1 MKTRSL
7 LLASLLLAVT
17 PFASAATYTVNN
29 ASDFNNLPTL
39 NAGDV
44 VVMNSGSYGSLNKT
58 LVSSISTDAIA
69 QSNPILVYAATPGGV
84 DVTQPSQITLQG
96 RGIILAGLDFVSG
109 SGMLANSDDTPVWI
123 IKTDA
128 NSRYMKISNV
138 RFLNANA
145 GDNYGH
151 WIYLEGFNHTIEYCS
166 FEGKTSRNAT
176 VAFKRHTSEAG
187 ISTTRNHVLRY
198 SYFGPRECSTT
209 ENGFETIRIG
219 DSSSQAHDMNVTIER
234 NVFYRAIW
242 RNDGQKP
249 NDMEI
254 ISNKSKGNKF
264 LHNTFLE
271 SYGQLTLRHGD
282 AALVEGN
289 YIIGG
294 GYYSGSSIL
303 MNSAN
308 ANQTGIRIVG
318 TDHVIRNNFLIN
330 LIGTNLRAALCLM
343 GGESSHTDGNGSG
356 GYNGYEAAHNAQIY
370 NNTFIDCRE
379 INLGYRSAGTVN
391 PTGVQFYNN
400 VWQGSG
406 TSNGIVRSNSITLG
420 GSGGNYIYHPS
431 GSYGWT
437 GLSNSTYSSSAS
449 PQVTENFD
457 NYKRPTSTSPLLNA
471 ANTTLVASHDIRGL
485 ARPSSGKD
493 IGGYE
498 REVSGSGLK
507 PLLRNE
513 VGPGFDGGPSG
524 TYPTTGTVATPSFS
538 PGAGT
543 YTSAQSVTISTATS
557 GATIRYTTN
566 GTNPTSTSGT
576 VYSGPVSVSSSLTL
590 KAIAYKSGMADSAV
604 ASASYTINSGGG
616 SDPEIVP
623 VSSPDST
630 PWDTAGSNG
639 PDNLWD
645 GDTADGGNSSRWA
658 SNSSPDTL
666 ATAPRHVVLDLGAS
680 YNITKF
686 VVHPYQSR
694 AYHHE
699 IYVSD
704 NTSNWGSAVV
714 NVAPSS
720 GAASYTHNV
729 NATGRYVRLVVDGIS
744 GTSTTWASI
753 NELDI
758 YGTAAGGGGGTGA
771 FIMSSNQVV
780 MEAENANSRTAGGG
794 KNWTDVTLT
803 GASGASSNNA
813 IQSLANSGVT
823 ASAPGT
829 GTPRADYEI
838 VVPSGAAS
846 TFYVHIRA
854 RGPSG
859 SDDSVF
865 LSVNGST
872 SSYQTFNTTSSLG
885 WKRAN
890 STITLSPGTHSLTVW
905 MREDG
910 TILDKIVINTST
922 TLPTGTGP
930 MESARL

>member
-7 LLASLLLAVT
+7 LLATLLLAVT

-29 ASDFNNLPTL
+29 ATDFNNLPTL

-44 VVMNSGSYGSLNKT
+44 VIMNSGTYGSLNKT
-58 LVSSISTDAIA
+58 LVSSIADDATA
-69 QSNPILVYAATPGGV
+69 QSNPILIYAATPGGV
-84 DVTQPSQITLQG
+84 DVTAPSRITLQG
-96 RGIILAGLDFVSG
+96 RGITLAGLDFISG
-109 SGMLANSDDTPVWI
+109 SGMLDNGSTAPAWI
-123 IKTDA
+123 IKMDV

-138 RFLNANA
+138 RFLNCVA
-145 GDNYGH
+145 GDDYGH
-151 WIYLEGFNHTIEYCS
+151 WIYAEGFNHTIEYCS
-166 FEGKTSRNAT
+166 FTGKSNRNAT
-176 VAFKRHTSEAG
+176 VAFKRNTAEAG
-187 ISTTRNHVLRY
+187 ITTKRNHVLRFC
-198 SYFGPRECSTT
+198 YFGPRECSTT

-219 DSSSQAHDMNVTIER
+219 DSDSQAHDMNVTIER

-264 LHNTFLE
+264 LNNTFLE

-282 AALVEGN
+282 AAIVDGN
-289 YIIGG
+289 FIFGG

-303 MNSAN
+303 LNAAN
-308 ANQTGIRIVG
+308 ANQTGIRIIG
-318 TDHVIRNNFLIN
+318 QDHIVRNNYLVN

-343 GGESSHTDGNGSG
+343 GGESTHTDGNGTG

-400 VWQGSG
+400 AWQGSG

-437 GLSNSTYSSSAS
+437 GLANSTYSSSAS
-449 PQVTENFD
+449 PQITESFD

-471 ANTTLVASHDIRGL
+471 ANTTLVAATDIRGL

-493 IGGYE
+493 IGSYE

-513 VGPGFDGGPSG
+513 VGPGFDGGPAG
-524 TYPTTGTVATPSFS
+524 TYPVGGTVATPSFS

-590 KAIAYKSGMADSAV
+590 KAIAYKSGMTDSAV
-604 ASASYTINSGGG
+604 ATASYTINTGG
-616 SDPEIVP
+616 DPEIIP
-623 VSSPDST
+623 VSSPDSS

-639 PDNLWD
+639 PSCLWD
-645 GDTADGGNSSRWA
+645 GVTADGGNGSRWA
-658 SNSSPDTL
+658 ANASPDTL
-666 ATAPRHVVLDLGAS
+666 ATAPRYVVLDLGAS

-699 IYVSD
+699 IYVSAT
-704 NTSNWGSAVV
+704 NGNWGTAVV
-714 NVAPSS
+714 NVAPST

-729 NATGRYVRLVVDGIS
+729 SATGRYVRLVIDGIS
-744 GTSTTWASI
+744 GTTTTWASI

-758 YGTAAGGGGGTGA
+758 FGTAASGGGGSGA

-780 MEAENANSRTAGGG
+780 MEAENANSRTSGGG
-794 KNWTDVTLT
+794 KDWTNITLS
-803 GASGASSNNA
+803 GASGATSNNA
-813 IQSLANSGVT
+813 IQSLANTGIT

-829 GTPRADYEI
+829 GTPRADYQI

-846 TFYVHIRA
+846 TFYVHLRA
-854 RGPSG
+854 HGPSG
-859 SDDSVF
+859 SDDSVY

-872 SSYQTFNTTSSLG
+872 STYQTFNTTAALD
-885 WKRAN
+885 WKRATN
-890 STITLSPGTHSLTVW
+890 TITLSPGTQTLTVW

-910 TILDKIVINTST
+910 TVIDKIVINTST

-930 MESARL
+930 MESARQ